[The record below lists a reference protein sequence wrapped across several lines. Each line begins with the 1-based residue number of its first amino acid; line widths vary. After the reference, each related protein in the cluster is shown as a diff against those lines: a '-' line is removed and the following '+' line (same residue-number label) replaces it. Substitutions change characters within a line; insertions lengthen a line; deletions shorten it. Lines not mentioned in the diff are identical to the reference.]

1 MSEDAPEPDTREPDA
16 RAGPLPTPDFDA
28 GDGLLPAVVQDA
40 ASGEVRM
47 LGYMDRSAL
56 EQTVDTGRV
65 TFYSRSRDRHWVK
78 GEDSGNWL
86 EAVEVR
92 MDCDGDALLV
102 RARPHGPT
110 CHTGDESCFD
120 AASLWSREPGDQ
132 AASRPDEP
140 DGTASELGQVLEDL
154 ARVIAER
161 DRERPEDSYTAHL
174 LEGGP
179 PRAAR
184 KVSEEALELAISAAA
199 DEGPVRQVE
208 ESADLLY
215 HLLVLWRSAGL
226 DADRVARELARRR
239 EPNP

>member
-1 MSEDAPEPDTREPDA
+1 MSDDAPAPPA

-65 TFYSRSRDRHWVK
+65 TFYSRSRERHWMK
-78 GEDSGNWL
+78 GETSGNWL

-110 CHTGDESCFD
+110 CHTGEASCFD
-120 AASLWSREPGDQ
+120 AATLWSREGEDGGSGP
-132 AASRPDEP
+132 RDEP
-140 DGTASELGQVLEDL
+140 GGTAIELGRVLEEL
-154 ARVIAER
+154 AGIIAER
-161 DRERPEDSYTAHL
+161 DRERPEDSYTAL
-174 LEGGP
+174 LLSEGA

-184 KVSEEALELAISAAA
+184 KVSEEALELALSVVGE
-199 DEGPVRQVE
+199 EGPVRQIE

-226 DADRVARELARRR
+226 DADRVARELERRR
-239 EPNP
+239 TPSP